1 MKNKGVKIIKVC
13 WE

>member
-1 MKNKGVKIIKVC
+1 VYKILGIIKVC